1 CTLPASLSRTNTPYP
16 LSRSGRPCVGVPD
29 QPHDTA
35 RVHHLSALSPTM
47 AGGAVLQV
55 DQTTPAHQAVLR
67 HVGERGEDASL
78 DRRQH
83 VRACRYRPKASG
95 LTVVA
100 AFDAANSQRH
110 TI

>member
-1 CTLPASLSRTNTPYP
+1 
-16 LSRSGRPCVGVPD
+16 
-29 QPHDTA
+29 PHDTA

-110 TI
+110 TIREAAFASTACRFADRSKSDQRS